1 MSQVFWN
8 SAAWKGK
15 NMTNFKDLTIEQF
28 IDVTAS
34 DAPAPG
40 GGSVAALVG
49 GLGVA
54 LAEMVANLTIGKAKY
69 AEVEDEMK
77 ALAAAASE
85 IRTELISAIQKDTES
100 FNLYMA
106 ALKLPKNTDE
116 EKAVR
121 REAMQNGLK
130 EAAKVPLAVAETT
143 VKIFP
148 IAKAVV
154 EKGNTS
160 AVTDGLVAA
169 MMARTAVLSAL
180 LNVKINLGSI
190 KDEVFVAKLAPK
202 VAELEKLAMES
213 EREILKSSELSAN
226 KI

>member
-1 MSQVFWN
+1 
-8 SAAWKGK
+8 
-15 NMTNFKDLTIEQF
+15 MTNLKDLTIEQF
-28 IDVTAS
+28 IEMTAS

-77 ALAAAASE
+77 ELAAAASE
-85 IRTELISAIQKDTES
+85 IRTELISAIQKDAES
-100 FNLYMA
+100 FSLYMT
-106 ALKLPKNTDE
+106 ALKLPKDTDE

-130 EAAKVPLAVAETT
+130 EAAKVPLTVAETAA
-143 VKIFP
+143 KIFP
-148 IAKAVV
+148 VAKAAV
-154 EKGNTS
+154 EKGNS
-160 AVTDGLVAA
+160 NAVTDGLIAA
-169 MMARTAVLSAL
+169 MMARTAVLGAL

-190 KDEVFVAKLAPK
+190 KDEVFVAELAQK
-202 VAELEKLAMES
+202 VAELEKLAVES
-213 EREILKSSELSAN
+213 EQKILKSSELF
-226 KI
+226 